1 MTMADP
7 APVGSRSRQIGA
19 AALLCILL
27 VALGIVYVSLPAAPL
42 PVQAQSFTI
51 IADSNGFNESVQHGL
66 PWPVISVHVG
76 ENVTIIVLN
85 EDRLETH
92 GFAIV
97 GYFDKGLIVGPGE
110 NDSVS
115 FTARTAGN
123 FTMYCNIFCTVHEFM
138 VGELMVEA

>member
-1 MTMADP
+1 MAD
-7 APVGSRSRQIGA
+7 AAHISERSRWVGA
-19 AALLCILL
+19 AALLCVLL
-27 VALGIVYVSLPAAPL
+27 AALAVLYVVLPAASVPA
-42 PVQAQSFTI
+42 QARSFAI
-51 IADSNGFNESVQHGL
+51 IVDSNGFNGSVQHGL

-76 ENVTIIVLN
+76 ENVTIAILN

-138 VGELMVEA
+138 VGELMVEG

>member
-1 MTMADP
+1 MTMAEP
-7 APVGSRSRQIGA
+7 APIGSRSRWVGA
-19 AALLCILL
+19 AALACVLL
-27 VALGIVYVSLPAAPL
+27 AALAVLYVSLPPT
-42 PVQAQSFTI
+42 PVPAQTQRFAI
-51 IADSNGFNESVQHGL
+51 IADSNGFNGSVQHGL
-66 PWPVISVHVG
+66 PWPIISVHVG
-76 ENVTIIVLN
+76 ENVTITVLN

-123 FTMYCNIFCTVHEFM
+123 FTMYCNIFCTVHQFM
-138 VGELMVEA
+138 VGELMVED